1 VCLPIAA
8 LDAPEPE
15 TRQGDTMR
23 ITLWLPIML
32 SAALSS
38 SLAAAPGARQNTIV
52 LTVGPAGEYQS
63 VSAAAT
69 FADQHTNAGD
79 YYDIQVTPG
88 TYINDFP
95 QVTRPMTIET
105 ATAGSPVVL
114 KATEPLPNE
123 KGIILTTASL
133 TVNGLTLT
141 GAEIDNSL
149 GGNGA
154 GIRDQNT
161 GPATVIVENSTFTG
175 NQEGMLTGFDANET
189 ILVINSKFINNGNP
203 NENYF
208 QHALYVNYAGSL
220 TVSNSLF
227 CGQLIGHDV
236 KSRAASTIVENNQL
250 YDGAGNAALGCNAGS
265 TSFAIDTPNGG
276 AVTISANQIVQGAA
290 TENERMVDYGEEGLR
305 YSNNNFLVSNN
316 SFSNSGVSNAIAIYD
331 PNCVPAQLS
340 NNTFVGIVTI
350 VSPPNCAVFK

>member
-1 VCLPIAA
+1 
-8 LDAPEPE
+8 
-15 TRQGDTMR
+15 MR
-23 ITLWLPIML
+23 ITLWLPVML
-32 SAALSS
+32 SAGLSS
-38 SLAAAPGARQNTIV
+38 SLAATPGGRQNTIV
-52 LTVGPAGEYQS
+52 LTVAPAGEYQS

-69 FADQHTNAGD
+69 YADKNTNAED

-95 QVTRPMTIET
+95 QVTRPMTIE
-105 ATAGSPVVL
+105 AMPGGAVVL
-114 KATEPLPNE
+114 KATEALPNE

-189 ILVINSKFINNGNP
+189 ILVVNSKFINNGNP

-208 QHALYVNYAGSL
+208 QHGLYVNYAGSL

-236 KSRAASTIVENNQL
+236 KSRAAATIVESNQL

-276 AVTISANQIVQGAA
+276 AVTISGNQIVQGA
-290 TENERMVDYGEEGLR
+290 TTQNQRMVDYGEEGLR
-305 YSNNNFLVSNN
+305 YSNNNFLISNN
-316 SFSNSGVSNAIAIYD
+316 SFTNSGVSNAIAIYD
-331 PNCVPAQLS
+331 PNCVTAQLS
-340 NNTFVGIVTI
+340 NNTFVGIATI